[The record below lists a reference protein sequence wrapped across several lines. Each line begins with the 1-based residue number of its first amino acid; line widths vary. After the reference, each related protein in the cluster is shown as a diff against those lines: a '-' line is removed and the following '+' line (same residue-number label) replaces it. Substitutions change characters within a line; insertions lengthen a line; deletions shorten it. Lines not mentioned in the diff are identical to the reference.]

1 MSTDRER
8 EAGAAIIRA
17 EIIKGWDF
25 PLHTTPESQSGAAID
40 ALIAAGWMPRPE
52 PGSPEWEAMVERAAR
67 ELIPD
72 GETPSE
78 GILERAE
85 VMLRA
90 ALVTGDETDA
100 IV

>member
-1 MSTDRER
+1 MSTDRETR
-8 EAGAAIIRA
+8 
-17 EIIKGWDF
+17 D
-25 PLHTTPESQSGAAID
+25 LESQLHIAGFPWVEAQRIAGIV
-40 ALIAAGWMPRPE
+40 IAAGWMPRPE

-90 ALVTGDETDA
+90 ALVTGGAAED
-100 IV
+100 